1 MKKPQIKMRVVN
13 WWIPDNEKNFY
24 DNFFVQILSKKYDIV
39 YSEKP
44 DFLLFSPFYNHEMKT
59 HFFDYDCVRIF
70 YTGENVRTDF
80 NVADYGIDFDY
91 MEFGDRHLHLPLF
104 ALGNI
109 EQNRA
114 LNKRE
119 NFCAYI
125 VTNGGE
131 RDNVLLRE
139 LFFDKLSKY
148 KKVDSGGR
156 HRNNIGHF
164 VEDKH
169 KWLQNYKF
177 NLCFENSSYPG
188 YLTEKLFD
196 AYNAGCIPIY
206 WGDTSLRVGFAD
218 NAGGGGFDISDNECI
233 DMRVPEIPLHLIEY
247 KINPKAFINAHNFPN
262 LNALL
267 EEVKRIDNDD
277 KAYEAMRNEPLFL
290 DNFNPNEFF
299 EKKIF
304 EFFDYIF
311 SQGADLA
318 FRRGVGQH
326 LASYQ
331 HRIKA
336 GLNLSKDALNVAK
349 FITLVQR
356 KGTNKFTK
364 KWTKMIKKVKFW
376 HKELNLKA

>member
-1 MKKPQIKMRVVN
+1 MR
-13 WWIPDNEKNFY
+13 ILGSYTDDNEQNFY
-24 DNFFVQILSKKYDIV
+24 ADMFVQILGKKYDIV
-39 YSEKP
+39 YSEEP
-44 DFLLFSPFYNHEMKT
+44 DFIIFSGFNSIHAKT
-59 HFFDYDCVRIF
+59 HFLDYDCVRIF
-70 YTGENVRTDF
+70 QTGENIRTDW
-80 NVADYGIDFDY
+80 NLADYGIDFDF
-91 MEFGDRHLHLPLF
+91 MDFGDRHLRLPHYCMF
-104 ALGNI
+104 VQEHNK
-109 EQNRA
+109 RPM
-114 LNKRE
+114 NKRE
-119 NFCAYI
+119 KFCAYI
-125 VTNGGE
+125 VSNGGL
-131 RDNVLLRE
+131 RGIRYLRE
-139 LFFDKLSKY
+139 DFFKKLNTY

-196 AYNAGCIPIY
+196 AYNAGCVPIY

-218 NAGGGGFDISDNECI
+218 NAGGGGFDISDTECI

-277 KAYEAMRNEPLFL
+277 KAYETMRNEPLFL
-290 DNFNPNEFF
+290 DNFNPQEFY
-299 EKKIF
+299 EKKVF

>member
-13 WWIPDNEKNFY
+13 WWIPDNEKKFY

-44 DFLLFSPFYNHEMKT
+44 DFIIFGGFNSIHAKT
-59 HFFDYDCVRIF
+59 HFLDYDCVRIF

-91 MEFGDRHLHLPLF
+91 MEFSDRHLHLPLF

-131 RDNVLLRE
+131 KNNVLLRE

-156 HRNNIGHF
+156 HRNNIGYF
-164 VEDKH
+164 IEDKH

-196 AYNAGCIPIY
+196 AYNAGCVPIY

-218 NAGGGGFDISDNECI
+218 NAGGG
-233 DMRVPEIPLHLIEY
+233 
-247 KINPKAFINAHNFPN
+247 
-262 LNALL
+262 
-267 EEVKRIDNDD
+267 
-277 KAYEAMRNEPLFL
+277 
-290 DNFNPNEFF
+290 
-299 EKKIF
+299 
-304 EFFDYIF
+304 
-311 SQGADLA
+311 DLT
-318 FRRGVGQH
+318 
-326 LASYQ
+326 LAIMS
-331 HRIKA
+331 A
-336 GLNLSKDALNVAK
+336 
-349 FITLVQR
+349 
-356 KGTNKFTK
+356 
-364 KWTKMIKKVKFW
+364 
-376 HKELNLKA
+376 